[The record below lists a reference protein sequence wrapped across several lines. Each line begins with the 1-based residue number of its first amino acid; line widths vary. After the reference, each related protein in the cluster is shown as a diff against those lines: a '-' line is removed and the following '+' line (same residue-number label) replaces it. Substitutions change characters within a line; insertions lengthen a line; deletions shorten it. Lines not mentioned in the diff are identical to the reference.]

1 MDKIV
6 SAVNRLKDSK
16 GIVKLLALLFGAL
29 TFALPFMVEEL
40 WLFGWIGLSFLFVII
55 MDFQKTSRRVFG
67 SLFCFFFM
75 FYVFA
80 YSWFV
85 SMYPLDFAG
94 LGTFES
100 IGVII
105 CAEILIP
112 LIHGF
117 LMTVSVFCGYLA
129 AKRTENVYFKAVLVS
144 CGYVIGELLQSLG
157 TFAFPW
163 AMLFA
168 GQIARTEVL
177 QSASLFG
184 ARFITFVM
192 VFVNALIA
200 LLLLNLGKNK
210 KTCKM
215 LGAVA
220 LSVFALNFVFGAV
233 RIAVSDFDKSEKV
246 TAVAFQ
252 GNIPSS
258 EKWKPGRKSA
268 TDIYYDLALEAKEY
282 CDKNGIDV
290 DVAAIPE
297 TAFPYTIDTD
307 ETYGE
312 TESISSEMARL
323 LSADVFIGAF
333 SRIDKDSYNSLFVF
347 YPDGSISE
355 KTYDKRNLV
364 PFGEFLP
371 YRDILTAVMPS
382 LAEINMLSHDLS
394 KGEMPKPLETSKGKA
409 ACLICFD
416 SIFPENARVQVK
428 AGADYIV
435 ISTNDSW
442 YKQSK
447 ALYQHS
453 SHAVMRAIE
462 NNRSVLRSA
471 NTGISMIIDPVGR
484 VKQKTLVD
492 ERTFIVDDMPIEKGV
507 TLYTYTGDLV
517 APVSILLVF
526 GMLVYCFI
534 KKKILPR

>member
-6 SAVNRLKDSK
+6 SAVNRLKNSK
-16 GIVKLLALLFGAL
+16 GLIKLLALFCGAL
-29 TFALPFMVEEL
+29 LFALPFMAEEL
-40 WLFGWIGLSFLFVII
+40 WFFGWIGLSLLFVII
-55 MDFQKTSRRVFG
+55 MDFQKTTRRVFG

-94 LGTFES
+94 LGTAES

-112 LIHGF
+112 IIHSC
-117 LMTVSVFCGYLA
+117 LMTMGVLLGYLA
-129 AKRTENVYFKAVLVS
+129 AKRTKNVFFEAVLVS
-144 CGYVIGELLQSLG
+144 CGYVLGELLQSLG
-157 TFAFPW
+157 TLAFPW
-163 AMLFA
+163 AMLFV
-168 GQIARTEVL
+168 GQSAIIEIL

-184 ARFITFVM
+184 ARFITFIM

-200 LLLLNLGKNK
+200 LLLLNLKDTK
-210 KTCKM
+210 KSKT
-215 LGAVA
+215 LGIVA
-220 LSVFALNFVFGAV
+220 LCVFLLNFGFGAV
-233 RIAVSDFDKSEKV
+233 RLAVTDYDKSETV
-246 TAVAFQ
+246 TAIAFQ

-258 EKWKPGRKSA
+258 EKWKPGRKA
-268 TDIYYDLALEAKEY
+268 AIDVYYDLALEAKEY
-282 CDKNGIDV
+282 CDKNGIDA

-297 TAFPYTIDTD
+297 TAFPYTINPDNADSEAVTV
-307 ETYGE
+307 
-312 TESISSEMARL
+312 SSEMAQL
-323 LSADVFIGAF
+323 FGADVFIGAF
-333 SRIDKDSYNSLFVF
+333 SENGEDSYNSLFVF
-347 YPDGSISE
+347 YPDGSVNG
-355 KTYDKRNLV
+355 KTYNKRNLV

-371 YRDILTAVMPS
+371 YRAILTKIMPS

-394 KGEMPKPLETSKGKA
+394 KGENPKPLKASYGNA
-409 ACLICFD
+409 ACLVCFD
-416 SIFPENARVQVK
+416 SIFSENARTQVK
-428 AGADYIV
+428 QGADYIV

-462 NNRSVLRSA
+462 NGRSVLRSA

-484 VKQKTLVD
+484 VKSKTAVD
-492 ERTFIVDDMPIEKGV
+492 ERTFIVDEMPVEKGM
-507 TLYTYTGDLV
+507 TLYTFTGDLV
-517 APVSILLVF
+517 APVSFLLVL
-526 GMLVYCFI
+526 GVLVYSFI

>member
-1 MDKIV
+1 MNKIAF
-6 SAVNRLKDSK
+6 AVNRLKDSK
-16 GIVKLLALLFGAL
+16 GIVKLLVLIVGAFL
-29 TFALPFMVEEL
+29 FALPFIVEEL

-67 SLFCFFFM
+67 SLFCFFFL

-80 YSWFV
+80 YSGFV

-94 LGTFES
+94 LGTIES
-100 IGVII
+100 IGVFV
-105 CAEILIP
+105 CAVVLIP
-112 LIHGF
+112 IIHGT
-117 LMTVSVFCGYLA
+117 LMTVSVFLSFLA
-129 AKRTENVYFKAVLVS
+129 AKKTDNIYLRAVLVS
-144 CGYVIGELLQSLG
+144 FGYVLGEFLQSVG

-168 GQIARTEVL
+168 GQSSRIEIL

-184 ARFITFVM
+184 ARFVTFII
-192 VFVNALIA
+192 VFVNALLA
-200 LLLLNLGKNK
+200 LLLLNIGKNK
-210 KTCKM
+210 RTCKM
-215 LGAVA
+215 LGILA
-220 LSVFALNFVFGAV
+220 LSVFVLNFVFGAV
-233 RIAVSDFDKSEKV
+233 RVAVSDYGNSKKI

-258 EKWKPGRKSA
+258 EKWKPGRKPA
-268 TDIYYDLALEAKEY
+268 TDVYYNLALEAKEY
-282 CDKNGIDV
+282 CDEKGMNV

-297 TAFPYTIDTD
+297 TAFPYTIDPKNTD
-307 ETYGE
+307 GE
-312 TESISSEMARL
+312 ASQVSMKMAEL
-323 LSADVFIGAF
+323 LSADVFVGAF
-333 SRIDKDSYNSLFVF
+333 SEDGDASYNSLFV
-347 YPDGSISE
+347 YCSDGVSD

-371 YRDILTAVMPS
+371 YRSILTSIMPS
-382 LAEINMLSHDLS
+382 LGEINMLSHDLS
-394 KGEMPKPLETSKGKA
+394 RGKKPAPLETSAGKA

-428 AGADYIV
+428 DGADYIV

-442 YKQSK
+442 YKQSR

-453 SHAVMRAIE
+453 SHAVMRAVE

-484 VKQKTLVD
+484 VKQKTVVD
-492 ERTFIVDDMPIEKGV
+492 ERTFIVDEMPIETGK
-507 TLYTYTGDLV
+507 TLYTLTGDLV
-517 APVSILLVF
+517 APVGILLVF
-526 GMLVYCFI
+526 GMLVLDFI